1 MPQFLEHSMTSW
13 RGQQLTHGKGLIDS
27 IDPRARIIAML
38 LFAIATV
45 FSNNLLFP
53 AIALAVSLFIA
64 KQANL
69 HFRRTL
75 RRMIAMDVFVAVMVI
90 MLPFTMPGT
99 PAFEVFGFAASKEG
113 ILKALQIALKTN
125 AVVLALLALVG
136 TLEATTLGHALA
148 RLHLPDKLVYLLL
161 FTVRYLSVIG
171 REYKR
176 MRKAMQARAFIPR
189 SNWHTWRSM
198 GYLVGMLL
206 IHSLE
211 RSERI
216 HAAMKCRGFTGKLHL
231 FDNFRWQRHDS
242 LFIGAALLL
251 LLLAILIG
259 LRI

>member
-13 RGQQLTHGKGLIDS
+13 RGQQMAHSKGLVDR
-27 IDPRARIIAML
+27 IDPRARIIAVA

-45 FSNNLLFP
+45 FSNTLLFP
-53 AIALAVSLFIA
+53 TVALIISLLIAR
-64 KQANL
+64 QANL

-75 RRMIAMDVFVAVMVI
+75 RRMIAMDAFVAIMVI

-99 PAFEVFGFAASKEG
+99 PMFEVFGFPASQEG
-113 ILKALQIALKTN
+113 MLKAILIALKTN

-176 MRKAMQARAFIPR
+176 MRKAMQARAFTPR
-189 SNWHTWRSM
+189 TNWHTCRSI

-206 IHSLE
+206 VHSLE

-231 FDNFRWQRHDS
+231 FDNFCWQRHDS
-242 LFIGAALLL
+242 LFVGAAILLM
-251 LLLAILIG
+251 LLALLIG
-259 LRI
+259 LGI